1 MGRRRKRKASELA
14 MEKLKVPV
22 VSDGDVLDV
31 LRQWQFKTNRT
42 RTNVFPVGANFV
54 HSDTFGAIRDRIGK
68 VVPTRQT
75 IQHPSVFALLS
86 RWLEDNLPAVFMQPF
101 AFTSV
106 NVNFGYAARPHRDQY
121 HAIGKSNERGGAWPG
136 AGNGVGSG

>member
-1 MGRRRKRKASELA
+1 

-68 VVPTRQT
+68 VVPTRPT